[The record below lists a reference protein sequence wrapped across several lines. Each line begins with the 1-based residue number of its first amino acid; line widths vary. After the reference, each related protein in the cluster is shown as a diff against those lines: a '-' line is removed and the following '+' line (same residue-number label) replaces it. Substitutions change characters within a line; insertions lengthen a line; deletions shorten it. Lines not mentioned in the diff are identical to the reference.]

1 MHHFGKIKSIIQ
13 PYIKD
18 NAMNTKIKCLMLFI
32 VSLFSLTL
40 SAQQRRISGNVS
52 DDIEGVMMANVTE
65 RDKNN
70 RIVSAAVTDMNG
82 NFTMTIKDPKNY
94 LEVSY
99 VGFHKWREVIGNRT
113 VFKIK
118 LVDNSKQL
126 ATVNIVATKK
136 KAANGL
142 SIPERE
148 MSVASQSFN
157 MSEMEGLAF
166 TSVDEALQGKIA
178 GLDIVSN
185 SGNLGSGTTMR
196 LRGVSSINGNAQPLI
211 VVDEHIYEI
220 PEGYENTDFS
230 QFDNEEQFSNLL
242 NVNPED
248 IESIEVLKDASAT
261 AIWGSRGANGVIK
274 IKIKRGARGKT
285 RVDFSYRFKGT
296 WQPEGM
302 NLLNGDQY
310 TMMLKEAYFNPK
322 QDPNASLFPE
332 ISYDESPSNRAIYYN
347 YNKNTDWVDAV
358 KQFGQ
363 GHYYNL
369 NVTGGGEKATFRI
382 SAGYDKEKGTVIK
395 NTLDRFSTRLAL
407 DYWVSDRI
415 TFSSNFSMT
424 YTDRLRDADNS
435 TMNRAY
441 QAMPNMT
448 IWEYD
453 NQGNP
458 TGEYFNM
465 FPREGAAPLTS
476 SQLKDVYDNGNPV
489 AFVNQAW
496 RREKRY
502 NLSPQFSLSYKLL
515 GTEDDETR
523 LNYTGDVFMN
533 IYNNSDY
540 AYTPAYLTRNKW
552 NYTNSD
558 GYQGITP
565 AGNDEYKS
573 FEFTTRHDL
582 AFYPHFKNEDHAVS
596 ALARFEMTTGNS
608 SSQGLWTKN
617 LPLGITDPTVD
628 SYLSRFTN
636 SNAEWR
642 RLSYS
647 ASVHYSY
654 KSKYSADVTLRV
666 DGSTAYGAGN
676 KYGVFPGLSARYNI
690 SDEKW
695 MKWSEKW
702 LSMLAVKF
710 GWGIVGNNVGSG
722 NDQFNRYAMYGNYYG
737 YAAISPQNLRLT
749 DLRWEKTRQWNL
761 GFELGLFQDV
771 LKFNLD
777 IYNRVTNDL
786 VMDNIRIASS
796 NGFSKLAKANVG
808 QMENKGWELYVNTG
822 KFAKV
827 GKFHMTAYANV
838 SQNFNTIQ
846 EMDASVLENMQEDF
860 NYNQNEYL
868 DKNKYLNR
876 IQIGNALGSVYGFRY
891 KGVYAYD
898 YDHNGY
904 TEESTKEYGETPF
917 IDSSG
922 RTIYPTARTAAE
934 NGQSNST
941 CPIARDANGN
951 IIYDSKGNPLQMYY
965 NYGGKNY
972 KFSGGDAIYEDVNHD
987 GQIDALDIVYLGNCL
1002 PKCQGGFGLNFTY
1015 SRWTLRT
1022 SFNYRIGNKIINMA
1036 RMKAESMLGNTNQ
1049 SIATTWRWR
1058 KNGDDTEIPRAM
1070 NSETAGGATYNS
1082 LISDRYIEDGDYLRL
1097 QYVQLQYSFDEK
1109 KLKKI
1114 GLNRLV
1120 LSASAD
1126 NLWFWSKYTGTDPDV
1141 APSSWGRAVDT
1152 SKTPRARSFTLHLSV
1167 GF

>member
-540 AYTPAYLTRNKW
+540 AYTPAYLTRNMW

-636 SNAEWR
+636 SNTEWR

-647 ASVHYSY
+647 ASIHYSY

-722 NDQFNRYAMYGNYYG
+722 NDQFNRYAMYGNYFG

-761 GFELGLFQDV
+761 GFELGLFQDM

-786 VMDNIRIASS
+786 VMNDIRIASS
-796 NGFSKLAKANVG
+796 NGFSKLARANVG

-827 GKFHMTAYANV
+827 GKFHMTAYANI

-987 GQIDALDIVYLGNCL
+987 GQINALDIVYLGNCL

>member
-1 MHHFGKIKSIIQ
+1 
-13 PYIKD
+13 
-18 NAMNTKIKCLMLFI
+18 MNTKIKCLLLLL
-32 VSLFSLTL
+32 VSAFSLTL

-99 VGFHKWREVIGNRT
+99 VGFNKWREPIGNRT

-118 LVDNSKQL
+118 LTDNSKQISE
-126 ATVNIVATKK
+126 VNITAKK
-136 KAANGL
+136 KKTSNGL

-178 GLDIVSN
+178 GLDIVAN

-211 VVDEHIYEI
+211 VVDGHIYEI

-230 QFDNEEQFSNLL
+230 NFDNEEQFSNLL
-242 NVNPED
+242 SVNPED
-248 IESIEVLKDASAT
+248 IESINVLKDASAT
-261 AIWGSRGANGVIK
+261 AIWGARGANGVIE

-310 TMMLKEAYFNPK
+310 TMMLKEAYFNPR
-322 QDPNASLFPE
+322 QNPYSSLFPE

-363 GHYYNL
+363 GHYYNVNL
-369 NVTGGGEKATFRI
+369 TGGGEKATFRI

-395 NTLDRFSTRLAL
+395 NTLDRFTTRLAL

-415 TFSSNFSMT
+415 TFSSNFALT
-424 YTDRLRDADNS
+424 YTDRLRDADNT
-435 TMNRAY
+435 TMYRAY
-441 QAMPNMT
+441 KAMPNMT

-453 NQGNP
+453 NQGEL

-489 AFVNQAW
+489 AFVNLAW

-502 NLSPQFSLSYKLL
+502 NLSPQFSVTYKLL
-515 GTEDDETR
+515 GKEDDETR

-540 AYTPAYLTRNKW
+540 AYTPAALTRNTW
-552 NYTNSD
+552 NYSNND
-558 GYQGITP
+558 GYQGISP

-582 AFYPHFKNEDHAVS
+582 AFYPHFNNEDHAVS

-617 LPLGITDPTVD
+617 IPVGITDPTVD
-628 SYLSRFTN
+628 SYLSGFTN
-636 SNAEWR
+636 SNGQWR

-676 KYGVFPGLSARYNI
+676 KYGVFPGFSGRWNI
-690 SDEKW
+690 VDEPW
-695 MKWSEKW
+695 MKWSENW
-702 LSMLAVKF
+702 LSMLAAKF

-722 NDQFNRYAMYGNYYG
+722 NDQFNRYGMYGSYNG
-737 YAAISPQNLRLT
+737 YAAIRPQNLRLT
-749 DLRWEKTRQWNL
+749 DLRWEKTRQWNV
-761 GFELGLFQDV
+761 GFEFGIFQDV

-786 VMDNIRIASS
+786 VMEKIRIASS
-796 NGFSKLAKANVG
+796 NGYSTLAKGNVG
-808 QMENKGWELYVNTG
+808 QMENKGWELYMNTG
-822 KFAKV
+822 DFAKI
-827 GKFHMTAYANV
+827 GKFRMTAYANV

-846 EMDASVLENMQEDF
+846 DMDASVLENMQADFSYKNED
-860 NYNQNEYL
+860 
-868 DKNKYLNR
+868 YLNR
-876 IQIGNALGSVYGFRY
+876 IQIGNALGSIYGFRY

-904 TEESTKEYGETPF
+904 TEESRKEYGETPF
-917 IDSSG
+917 VDSSG
-922 RTIYPTARTAAE
+922 RLIYPTAKSAAE
-934 NGQSNST
+934 NGQSNSS

-951 IIYDSKGNPLQMYY
+951 IIYDAKGNPLQMYY

-1002 PKCQGGFGLNFTY
+1002 PKCQGGFGVTFKY
-1015 SRWTLRT
+1015 SRWSLRT

-1036 RMKAESMLGNTNQ
+1036 RMEAEDMLGNINQ

-1070 NSETAGGATYNS
+1070 NSSAADGATYNS
-1082 LISDRYIEDGDYLRL
+1082 LASDRYIENGDYLRL

-1114 GLNRLV
+1114 GLNRLM

-1126 NLWFWSKYTGTDPDV
+1126 NICFWSKYTGTDPDV
-1141 APSSWGRAVDT
+1141 APSSWGRAVDI

>member
-1 MHHFGKIKSIIQ
+1 
-13 PYIKD
+13 
-18 NAMNTKIKCLMLFI
+18 MLFI
-32 VSLFSLTL
+32 VGLFSLTL

-540 AYTPAYLTRNKW
+540 AYTPAYLTRNTW
-552 NYTNSD
+552 NYANNK

-565 AGNDEYKS
+565 ARNDEYKS

-628 SYLSRFTN
+628 SYLSGFTN

-722 NDQFNRYAMYGNYYG
+722 NDQFNRYAMYGNYFG

-796 NGFSKLAKANVG
+796 NGFSNLARANVG

-876 IQIGNALGSVYGFRY
+876 IQIGNALGSIYGFRY

-987 GQIDALDIVYLGNCL
+987 GQINALDIVYLGNCL

-1082 LISDRYIEDGDYLRL
+1082 LISDRYIENGDYLRL

>member
-1 MHHFGKIKSIIQ
+1 
-13 PYIKD
+13 
-18 NAMNTKIKCLMLFI
+18 MLFI

-786 VMDNIRIASS
+786 VMNDIRIASS

-1097 QYVQLQYSFDEK
+1097 QYIQLQYSFDEK

>member
-1 MHHFGKIKSIIQ
+1 
-13 PYIKD
+13 
-18 NAMNTKIKCLMLFI
+18 MLFI

>member
-1 MHHFGKIKSIIQ
+1 
-13 PYIKD
+13 
-18 NAMNTKIKCLMLFI
+18 MNTKIKCLMLFI